1 MKRIIQQSRLRRI
14 HALRVGLIL
23 ALSLP
28 LTVQATTNLWSA
40 ATSLDQPHVY

>member
-1 MKRIIQQSRLRRI
+1 MKRIIQQSRLRQI
-14 HALRVGLIL
+14 HALWVGLIL
-23 ALSLP
+23 VLSLP